1 MCRDSSNSP
10 ALLISSPLGLC
21 HPLKPQRDSVPR
33 TSSRTSH
40 QRLSHTQTEE
50 KAPDFLQQQ
59 KDSQVAQ
66 TCCTEERMQTA
77 ALGSGL
83 LLLAA
88 ETGYVPDRDSSKL
101 AAFSWGVEGDVSA
114 DVPVSTSLRSTQSFT
129 RVAAGLPQSRM
140 GLFNNAYFNAE
151 TLH

>member
-1 MCRDSSNSP
+1 
-10 ALLISSPLGLC
+10 
-21 HPLKPQRDSVPR
+21 
-33 TSSRTSH
+33 
-40 QRLSHTQTEE
+40 
-50 KAPDFLQQQ
+50 
-59 KDSQVAQ
+59 
-66 TCCTEERMQTA
+66 MQTA